1 MKKTTL
7 DVEHIIRELGLSQER
22 YAQWKAA
29 NLDNVSAGGS
39 GYWSVLEDSGF
50 LNKAFH
56 KPADLKIG

>member
-1 MKKTTL
+1 MKMIL
-7 DVEHIIRELGLSQER
+7 DLEHVIRELGLSQES

-39 GYWSVLEDSGF
+39 GSWSALEDSGF

-56 KPADLKIG
+56 RDLKIG